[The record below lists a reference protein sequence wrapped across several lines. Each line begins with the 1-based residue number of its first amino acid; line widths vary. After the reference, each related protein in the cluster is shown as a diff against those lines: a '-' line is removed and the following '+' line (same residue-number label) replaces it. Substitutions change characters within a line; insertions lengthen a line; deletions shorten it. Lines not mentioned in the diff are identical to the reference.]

1 MVRLTR
7 KKCSKRRLR
16 SKSRRRIQKAG
27 NPVKSHKFVVLAM
40 FKNEGMGIREWIE
53 HYLWQGVDAFLLL
66 DNNSTDNWKE
76 AIKGLEDKVTV
87 LPAPEKGKQKD
98 QYNSIGM
105 PWLKANGVTILGIFD
120 LDEFVFVKDGRKLK
134 DRVIELFE
142 AEPKPSQ
149 LLCKWTM
156 FGSSGFEKQP
166 ESIRK
171 SFTWKG
177 KDLHQLT
184 KGIMLFDK
192 VKENGLDIHSSV
204 VDGQTIDC
212 PPDIQL
218 NHYAIQSKEFFE
230 KVKMTRG
237 SADTPH
243 GDKIRDW
250 NYFKGYDAKDVEDTQ
265 LRDLLLKEQKG
276 GRRRFFK
283 QNGGDTKSIFC
294 QLCGGLGNQIY
305 RYAAAL
311 AVQKFIDMPI
321 YVYFMNDN
329 PHSSVDYK
337 PFFKKA
343 TPINLSDMKQR
354 IDGAISLPDKI
365 GQNEPEF
372 MNKIPEYKKTDIK
385 IDKFYNSYNLL
396 KDIIPIIKTDFINEL
411 KVRYPDF
418 EAKIINGIPK
428 ENILFMHVRKG
439 DFNGV
444 GWSSSAEYY
453 TSALEIVNTVPAI
466 KIIYILSNNIDY
478 CKEQIKNNVWKTSK
492 EIKIYDEPDELKCM
506 YLMSLCK
513 GGAILSALSTFS
525 FWGAMFG
532 PDENNSS
539 VIIYSKDKNI
549 TSEQLGNKWRSI
561 SEMKGG
567 VRYTDKV
574 IRKIRGGQQPPK
586 VAILFVG
593 RIKGYEAV
601 KDSLKAIKDKYNAT
615 SFCSLNKVTKSNY
628 IKGFCDLMDISDDR
642 LNLEKT
648 PKYPEYLNNVTM
660 ANTVKGKWGDGVALE
675 SVYSFFYQMQKSF
688 KLLEDYQTKNN
699 MMFDIVLYYRADI
712 ETKADL
718 TFKLPIK
725 DMTVYIPVNEPSC
738 DWEGGLCAE
747 LTYGNYKSM
756 KYYCNMIDSIK
767 RMTTEQNVKLHV
779 ETIIKKHLENGKI
792 NVERFPYVHTITPLR
807 HQPNPDANIE

>member
-7 KKCSKRRLR
+7 KKSYKRRLR
-16 SKSRRRIQKAG
+16 NKSRRQLQRAG
-27 NPVKSHKFVVLAM
+27 NPVKPHKFVVLAM

-53 HYLWQGVDAFLLL
+53 HYLWQGVDAFLML

-120 LDEFVFVKDGRKLK
+120 MDEFVFVKDGRKLK
-134 DRVIELFE
+134 DRVIEIFE

-177 KDLHQLT
+177 KDLHQNT
-184 KGIMLFDK
+184 KAIMRLDK
-192 VKENGLDIHSSV
+192 VKENGLDLHSSS
-204 VDGQTIDC
+204 VDGPTIDC
-212 PPDIQL
+212 PADIQL
-218 NHYAIQSKEFFE
+218 NHYTIQSKEFFE

-237 SADTPH
+237 AADRLD
-243 GDKIRDW
+243 GDKIRNW
-250 NYFKGYDAKDVEDTQ
+250 NYFKDYDVKDVEDTQ

-354 IDGAISLPDKI
+354 IDNAISLPEKI
-365 GQNEPEF
+365 GPNEPEF
-372 MNKIPEYKKTDIK
+372 MNKIAEYKKTDIK
-385 IDKFYNSYNLL
+385 INKYYHSYSLV
-396 KDIIPIIKTDFINEL
+396 KDVIPIIKTDFMNEL

-428 ENILFMHVRKG
+428 ESILFMHVRKG
-439 DFNGV
+439 DYNSA
-444 GWSSSAEYY
+444 GWGSPTEYY
-453 TSALEIVNTVPAI
+453 TSALEIIDTVPDI

-492 EIKIYDEPDELKCM
+492 EIKIFDEPDELKCM

-513 GGAILSALSTFS
+513 GGAILSTASTFS

-549 TSEQLGNKWRSI
+549 NPEQIGNKWRSI

-567 VRYTDKV
+567 ARYTRKV
-574 IRKIRGGQQPPK
+574 IRKIRGGQQPLK
-586 VAILFVG
+586 VAILFSG
-593 RIKGYEAV
+593 RITAYDKV
-601 KDSLKAIKDKYNAT
+601 LNKLQDLKNNYNPVCY
-615 SFCSLNKVTKSNY
+615 CSLNEPEYNDY
-628 IKGFCDLMDISDDR
+628 IDKFCKIFDITRDR
-642 LNLEKT
+642 VNLEPT
-648 PKYPEYLNNVTM
+648 PYPDFLNNLHGNNPEFKPKNM
-660 ANTVKGKWGDGVALE
+660 
-675 SVYSFFYQMQKSF
+675 YSMFYHQNKAF
-688 KLLEDYQTKNN
+688 N
-699 MMFDIVLYYRADI
+699 MMEKDITNNNKQFDCIVYYRADI
-712 ETKADL
+712 DSPD
-718 TFKLPIK
+718 KLILEMPKPNTI
-725 DMTVYIPVNEPSC
+725 YIPNGH
-738 DWEGGLCAE
+738 DYGGINDRFA
-747 LTYGNYKSM
+747 YGNFESM
-756 KYYCNMIDSIK
+756 KKYCNLL
-767 RMTTEQNVKLHV
+767 N
-779 ETIIKKHLENGKI
+779 
-792 NVERFPYVHTITPLR
+792 TITSAESISNIGNPEQILKRYLNTKSLEIQRFKFDTCLNPYRSDKNISLR
-807 HQPNPDANIE
+807 